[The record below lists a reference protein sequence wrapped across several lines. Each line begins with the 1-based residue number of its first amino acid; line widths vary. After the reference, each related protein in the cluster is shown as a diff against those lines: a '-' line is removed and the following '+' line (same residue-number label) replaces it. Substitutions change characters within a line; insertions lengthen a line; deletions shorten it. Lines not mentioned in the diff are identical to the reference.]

1 MNKTDDSK
9 EAQILRLTRKVL
21 TSVAKDTFTQP
32 GLKHPLSEETILG
45 IRDCLSLISAREREI
60 QQENGQ
66 THERRPHFSDEPQK
80 TVVVP
85 LHKSGFPKKTDDKK

>member
-1 MNKTDDSK
+1 MNKTETSK

-32 GLKHPLSEETILG
+32 GVKHPLSEETILG

-60 QQENGQ
+60 QLENGQ
-66 THERRPHFSDEPQK
+66 DNERRPHFSDDPQK

-85 LHKSGFPKKTDDKK
+85 LHKSGLPKKSDD